1 MFSDR
6 LKLSRQKS
14 GFTQQ
19 QAAETLNLSVR
30 SYQRYEAKNG
40 AFEPSLSVLVE
51 MADLFDVSIDWLL

>member
-40 AFEPSLSVLVE
+40 AFEPSQIGRASCRERVSASV
-51 MADLFDVSIDWLL
+51 